1 MSVSVEARGLSKSYR
16 DGQRRIEVLRGLDL
30 SVNAGEVL
38 AVHVAYEDSPPATT
52 DVTLSDEGDPASE
65 AIVSLAN
72 ANSDVKLYPRRL
84 LETNDG
90 TDLTYDGTR
99 KVYGPHVVHGR
110 LEATIAGAN
119 AGDSATITA
128 WIKR

>member
-1 MSVSVEARGLSKSYR
+1 MI
-16 DGQRRIEVLRGLDL
+16 DRIQWSTGTA
-30 SVNAGEVL
+30 AGSAGSATATGHSPHISGKVL
-38 AVHVAYEDSPPATT
+38 AVHVAYQDSPPAST
-52 DVTLSDEGDPASE
+52 DVTVSDEADPSSE
-65 AIVSLAN
+65 AIVNLAN
-72 ANSDVKLYPRRL
+72 ANSDVKLYPRRV

-128 WIKR
+128 WIET

>member
-1 MSVSVEARGLSKSYR
+1 MIDRVQWSTGKTT
-16 DGQRRIEVLRGLDL
+16 GG
-30 SVNAGEVL
+30 AGVATATGYSPHVKGELL
-38 AVHVAYEDSPPATT
+38 AVHVGYVGSPPATT
-52 DVTLSDEGDPASE
+52 DVTLSDEGDPAAE

-72 ANSDVKLYPRRL
+72 ANADVKLYPRRL

-110 LEATIAGAN
+110 LKAVIAQADDD
-119 AGDSATITA
+119 DSATITA
-128 WIKR
+128 WVRW